1 MADWFAIY
9 QTSDGTLVSLATVV
23 ADPLPAGLTKKVIAE
38 RPVGFQWNTT
48 LLDWEPAP
56 APPPD
61 ADRVGEFLTRVGSS
75 LKGNAKT
82 KVRDELT
89 ILLGDSR
96 FRDPS
101 DSYEVKVP

>member
-23 ADPLPAGLTKKVIAE
+23 ADPLPAGLTKKQVA
-38 RPVGFQWNTT
+38 PHSAGFQWNTT
-48 LLDWEPAP
+48 LLDWEPVP

-61 ADRVGEFLTRVGSS
+61 VDRVEEFLTRVGVSF
-75 LKGNAKT
+75 KGAADT
-82 KVRDELT
+82 KVRDELVV
-89 ILLGDSR
+89 LLGDSR

-101 DSYEVKVP
+101 DSYEVKAP